1 MDLATL
7 ARSASPDPAAVARHL
22 DSLTHEARVFQTRAL
37 DRALFSPLFAAAAS
51 GAPVSLDDLVPPTAA
66 PLAVRAFDGTNN
78 LPAFRAFGKPMY
90 RDRQGRVCG
99 RNEQTWEGLTG
110 PGYFSVRAHGGRE
123 VLFDYTEL
131 PTETPVGWPAV
142 TSNARGLSYF
152 VFREMTDVVRRLAR
166 DVVIGRAQR
175 GGKELPQYFVLVRRP

>member
-1 MDLATL
+1 MDLSDL
-7 ARSASPDPAAVARHL
+7 ARASPIDMQAVARHL
-22 DSLTHEARVFQTRAL
+22 DALTPADRVRQTRSL
-37 DRALFSPLFAAAAS
+37 DRALFSRLFAAAA
-51 GAPVSLDDLVPPTAA
+51 GVARVRLEDLVPAGAA
-66 PLAVRAFDGTNN
+66 PLTVVAHDGTNN

-90 RDRQGRVCG
+90 RDAQGRVCG

-110 PGYFSVRAHGGRE
+110 PGYFSVRAHGDGE
-123 VLFDYTEL
+123 VVFDYTAL
-131 PTETPVGWPAV
+131 PTETPSGWPAV

-175 GGKELPQYFVLVRRP
+175 GAKELPQYFVLVRRP